1 MYQKWLYSCSKN
13 YFCYTYML
21 IHIHSQQISCNRR
34 PAWSIGLKV
43 VPGSKYWSSEII
55 LIITAIQMR
64 ITGLYIHFFLSQWR
78 YSGDRWME
86 ILWTEMRVRGEECPS
101 LRVPRGSFK
110 KVEMKLWCG
119 LFGLSVTDSN
129 ESLVIYEKQTNC
141 PCQPC
146 KHNPA
151 HELIQS
157 VNISCRVD
165 VIK

>member
-1 MYQKWLYSCSKN
+1 
-13 YFCYTYML
+13 
-21 IHIHSQQISCNRR
+21 
-34 PAWSIGLKV
+34 
-43 VPGSKYWSSEII
+43 
-55 LIITAIQMR
+55 
-64 ITGLYIHFFLSQWR
+64 
-78 YSGDRWME
+78 
-86 ILWTEMRVRGEECPS
+86 MRVRGEECPS

-110 KVEMKLWCG
+110 KGRDEALMWIVCTDW
-119 LFGLSVTDSN
+119 SVTDSN

>member
-1 MYQKWLYSCSKN
+1 MNFAPVVCVICIKSQKSSKITSIR
-13 YFCYTYML
+13 YHVTGDL
-21 IHIHSQQISCNRR
+21 I
-34 PAWSIGLKV
+34 
-43 VPGSKYWSSEII
+43 YWAQKLCLEVNI
-55 LIITAIQMR
+55 LIFR
-64 ITGLYIHFFLSQWR
+64 DYFNNNSYPNEDYSRWR

-86 ILWTEMRVRGEECPS
+86 ILWTKMRVRGEECPS

-129 ESLVIYEKQTNC
+129 DSLMIYEKQMNC

-151 HELIQS
+151 LELIQL